1 MRAGMMGGSLIRV
14 PLLILVSIAGWAQTP
29 FDIVPG
35 GVKPDYYAARDMQ
48 AYVSFRFAGES
59 DWWTSHRVL
68 IRKGEGLTFDGRRAK
83 CGNKFSLKLPPGAR
97 ILPPTIR
104 FVERLPLLPPRAPD
118 LVFPTPERFDFP
130 PGPLPP
136 LSEAPSWPEAPP
148 PYVIGGFWIAPGG
161 LLHCDKKNQNSK
173 DCKQHPKPP
182 PAVAPE
188 PSSGALF
195 ATGLALLLSV
205 LTLCLRRLRRFAS
218 LAPICVSRKLSI
230 THLFEIAKFM
240 P

>member
-1 MRAGMMGGSLIRV
+1 MSRPAGMMGSYLIRV
-14 PLLILVSIAGWAQTP
+14 PLLILISIAGWAQTP

-35 GVKPDYYAARDMQ
+35 GVKPDYYAPRDME

-83 CGNKFSLKLPPGAR
+83 CGNKFSQKLPPDAR

-118 LVFPTPERFDFP
+118 LVLPDPERFDFP

-136 LSEAPSWPEAPP
+136 LSEAAPWPEATPA
-148 PYVIGGFWIAPGG
+148 YVIGGFWIPPGG
-161 LLHCDKKNQNSK
+161 LLHCDKKNQDSK
-173 DCKQHPKPP
+173 DCKSHPKPP
-182 PAVAPE
+182 PAAVPE
-188 PSSGALF
+188 PSSGLLF
-195 ATGLALLLSV
+195 ATGVALLLSV
-205 LTLCLRRLRRFAS
+205 LAFCLRRTRRLAS
-218 LAPICVSRKLSI
+218 LALISVPGSPEQPRICLK
-230 THLFEIAKFM
+230 
-240 P
+240 